1 MKKILVVFS
10 MLALLVPALALADTV
25 VPAVSAD
32 GNTNPISAVDLG
44 IGYGAATGLGSQDV
58 RVTVASIIRT
68 AMGLLGIVAVVIILI
83 GGFRWMTAGGNE
95 EQVGEAKKWIF
106 SGVIGLAIILSAY
119 ALATYVINSLVSAT
133 SQGATYN
140 PT

>member
-1 MKKILVVFS
+1 MMKLKQAFAVLAAMS
-10 MLALLVPALALADTV
+10 MMA
-25 VPAVSAD
+25 PAVAFAQPVTPEVTSQ
-32 GNTNPISAVDLG
+32 DLG
-44 IGYGAATGLGSQDV
+44 IQYGAATGLGSKDV

-83 GGFRWMTAGGNE
+83 GGFKWMTAGGNE

-119 ALATYVINSLVSAT
+119 ALATYVITSLVTAT
-133 SQGATYN
+133 TGT
-140 PT
+140 